1 MTCEELRDDYELYA
15 LGTLEG
21 EERDE
26 ISRHLARGCDNCTEG
41 VRRASLVNA
50 WIATSAPEV
59 APPAR
64 LRRRVREIAG
74 VERPRYASWH
84 WAWAALC
91 AALIAIAVYLGSEV
105 RRSSAELADA
115 RKKLRE
121 TVAESAAGRQLLEL
135 LNAPETKRVSFG
147 EAQPRPPRGTVFVN
161 ARAGVLLVA
170 SNLPVLPA
178 GKTFEFWVIPKG
190 GAPKPAGLFRG
201 GANGTATHLVS
212 GPVDPN
218 TAAVAVSV
226 EPESGSN
233 APTTTP
239 IVVAPV
245 AAP

>member
-115 RKKLRE
+115 RKQLRE

-135 LNAPETKRVSFG
+135 LNAPETNYLFFVAK
-147 EAQPRPPRGTVFVN
+147 PDLRGY
-161 ARAGVLLVA
+161 
-170 SNLPVLPA
+170 SNFAATYPEHLAFAKAYQQALDSLYIN
-178 GKTFEFWVIPKG
+178 KT
-190 GAPKPAGLFRG
+190 A
-201 GANGTATHLVS
+201 H
-212 GPVDPN
+212 
-218 TAAVAVSV
+218 
-226 EPESGSN
+226 
-233 APTTTP
+233 
-239 IVVAPV
+239 
-245 AAP
+245 